1 VSTEGTESSESTTR
15 TGSAPRQLPVGLLAV
30 AVALTALTAVGT
42 AAGQPRPKAAAQ
54 AARVEVVGS
63 TSVCPDLRQQVGRL
77 ASRASIGVGPL
88 PSGRTASSGRVEL
101 DRATAPG
108 KPSPTGLTAPG
119 QVAVNLGTRVD
130 RDALQITAGGSLAAS
145 LEAEQVTRGEG
156 GRERGLAGLRCAA
169 ASRETWFEGGGT
181 STGDESTLILV
192 NVDDTPATVDVT
204 AFSSTGPADPK
215 PGQGLT
221 VPPHSRTITLLD
233 RLAPNLSLLAVHVV
247 SRRGRVAAALRY
259 SSVSG
264 DTAAGVDW
272 VPQTVPPATTVV
284 VPGFP
289 QSGDGQRSVLITNP
303 TTDDTTVSV
312 RITTETGQFV
322 PTGLDQLNVPAG
334 TTVTARLDNL
344 TLQTSL
350 AATITSSGSPI
361 LAGGI
366 VRDAQRGSPVREL
379 AFTGG
384 TGPLSG
390 PALLT
395 DLVINT
401 PTESTLILSAPS
413 GAATVVVS
421 PIRVTGTTGALPAP
435 KTLRIAA
442 GRTLTLKL
450 STFYPPRTD
459 AQLALEVRPTD
470 GSGPVYAARYLRERG
485 AHGPL
490 TTLLD
495 LQGPAQEVSR
505 PVVSIDAGLGN

>member
-1 VSTEGTESSESTTR
+1 VSTSGASD
-15 TGSAPRQLPVGLLAV
+15 PRRLPLGLLVV
-30 AVALTALTAVGT
+30 AVTLTALTAVGT
-42 AAGQPRPKAAAQ
+42 AIGQPAPRTTARAE
-54 AARVEVVGS
+54 RVEVVGS
-63 TSVCPDLRQQVGRL
+63 TAVCPDLRQQVGRL

-88 PSGRTASSGRVEL
+88 PAGRAASGGRVEL

-130 RDALQITAGGSLAAS
+130 QDALQVTAGGSLAAS

-169 ASRETWFEGGGT
+169 PSRDTWFEGGGT
-181 STGDESTLILV
+181 STGDESSLILV

-204 AFSSTGPADPK
+204 VFSSTGAADSK

-233 RLAPNLSLLAVHVV
+233 RIAPNRSLLAVHVL

-264 DTAAGVDW
+264 DIAAGVDW
-272 VPQTVPPATTVV
+272 IPQTIAPATKVV

-289 QSGDGQRSVLITNP
+289 QGGDGQRYVLITNP

-312 RITTETGQFV
+312 QITTQTAQFV
-322 PTGLDQLNVPAG
+322 PTGLNELNVPAG
-334 TTVTARLDNL
+334 TTVTARMDNL
-344 TLQTSL
+344 TLSTAL
-350 AATITSSGSPI
+350 AATVTSSGSAI

-366 VRDAQRGSPVREL
+366 VRDAQRGDAVREF
-379 AFTGG
+379 AYTGG
-384 TGPLSG
+384 SAPLSG

-401 PTESTLILSAPS
+401 PTESSLILSAPA
-413 GAATVVVS
+413 GGATVIVS

-442 GRTLTLKL
+442 GRTLVLRL

-459 AQLALEVRPTD
+459 AQLALEIRPTD

-495 LQGPAQEVSR
+495 LQGPAQEVTR
-505 PVVSIDAGLGN
+505 PVVVADPQLGD